1 MTQTHITISEQE
13 RPRPIEGVF
22 FQMMTFPDGRKR
34 FLRVSSGSEL
44 LLGFSEAQ
52 LMQNHLLFY
61 SHILEADRALFEAAE
76 TLAAEQL
83 EMMNFNFRYA
93 LPEQDFNWLNLKM
106 IPQKTAAGDYVWSG
120 LLSDINEF
128 KAQEFKLQ
136 KANHELQI
144 LNAVNDVILKCQ
156 FQECLLEDLCWV
168 LVEKGNYKLAWIAGM
183 SSLNIQESK
192 IEPIAAAGELNY
204 LKEISIM
211 LTDSTQIKGPTITAL
226 LRQKIVVTDN
236 VERSATFIPWR
247 DAAVKYGIHSSIAI
261 PFMVNGEKYVLNVYS
276 SKTDAFDQHE
286 KDILERVS
294 LNITQAM
301 DKMREEQQRK
311 EYYTL
316 LQERVKELSV
326 IAEVSDILRTES
338 HIERALIRIA
348 QAVPEGLSSP
358 DQSSVV
364 FLFAGKN
371 YGQTLSA
378 HDKIIYERQI
388 DLLYKNHLKI
398 IVYKTSDEVI
408 ESTLSAEKILLLN
421 NISKKVQ
428 LYIDNKTTLRQLER
442 SQSNLYSVFENTDVG
457 YMLLTLNGEIVSFN
471 RQVYRELLK
480 LYGVKIA
487 VGMSLTEDVLQ
498 DNAARF
504 ISHFITAKIN
514 HKASEYEAHY
524 EYKGKSKYF
533 VVSVFPVLSKTKECL
548 SVCLT
553 MKDITKTK
561 LSEIEGKRITNDLI
575 VRNRDLEQF
584 SFMISHNLR
593 APVVNLTGLTQ
604 QLKEGL
610 PHEEAQFVMDSII
623 NSASR
628 IEGVIDDI
636 NKILMIKNGA
646 ETNRSRISMVHL
658 LDELQ
663 SYFIEVHTG
672 KSPEFHIDV
681 KDVEHLD
688 SNKAYIESVFYN
700 LISNAVK
707 FAKPESPA
715 KIKIWT
721 VRRKDKIM
729 IHFKDDGIGIDL
741 EKHQHNVFKLYNRFH
756 NHIEGR
762 GMGLYM
768 TKTQIRLLGGDIEVH
783 SSPNQG
789 TEFII
794 TLPVEA

>member
-1 MTQTHITISEQE
+1 MTHTNITTGAE
-13 RPRPIEGVF
+13 RPKPTEGVF
-22 FQMMTFPDGRKR
+22 FQMMTFPEGRKR
-34 FLRVSSGSEL
+34 FLRVSTGAES
-44 LLGFSEAQ
+44 LLGYSEAE
-52 LMQNHLLFY
+52 LMQDPNLFY
-61 SHILEADRALFEAAE
+61 KHISEHDIKLFKQAE

-83 EMMNFNFRYA
+83 EIMNFNFRYA
-93 LPEQDFNWLNLKM
+93 LPDSETNWLNIKM
-106 IPQKTAAGDYVWSG
+106 IPQKTPAGDYVWSG
-120 LLSDINEF
+120 LLSVINEF

-136 KANHELQI
+136 KANHELKV

-156 FQECLLEDLCWV
+156 LQECLLDDLCAV
-168 LVEKGNYKLAWIAGM
+168 LVEQGGYKLAWIAGM
-183 SSLNIQESK
+183 SSLNISESK
-192 IEPIAAAGELNY
+192 IEPIASAGELNY

-236 VERSATFIPWR
+236 VERSATFLPWR
-247 DAAVKYGIHSSIAI
+247 DAAVKYNIHSSIAI
-261 PFMVNGEKYVLNVYS
+261 PFIVNGEKYVLNVYS
-276 SKTDAFDQHE
+276 SQTDAFDQHE

-311 EYYTL
+311 EYYYL

-326 IAEVSDILRTES
+326 LAEVSDILRSETKVEQ
-338 HIERALIRIA
+338 ALSRIA
-348 QAVPEGLSSP
+348 KALPEGLTVP
-358 DQSSVV
+358 ELASVA
-364 FLFAGKN
+364 FHYDGKVISHQKAQ
-371 YGQTLSA
+371 GA
-378 HDKIIYERQI
+378 VVVYERQI
-388 DLLYKNHLKI
+388 DLLYKGKLKL
-398 IVYKTSDEVI
+398 IVALLPDENGACKIGTEKVI
-408 ESTLSAEKILLLN
+408 MLNNFVKKIQLYMDNVTTLS
-421 NISKKVQ
+421 
-428 LYIDNKTTLRQLER
+428 QLER

-457 YMLLTLNGEIVSFN
+457 YMLLTLNGDIVSFN

-480 LYGVKIA
+480 LYGVRIV
-487 VGMSLTEDVLQ
+487 VGMSLTDEVLKE
-498 DNAARF
+498 NAAKF

-514 HKASEYEAHY
+514 HKASEYEEHF
-524 EYKGKSKYF
+524 EYKGKSRYF
-533 VVSVFPVLSKTKECL
+533 IVSVFPVLNRAKECL

-553 MKDITKTK
+553 LKDITKNK
-561 LSEIEGKRITNDLI
+561 LSEIESKRITSDLI
-575 VRNRDLEQF
+575 IRNRDLEQF

-610 PHEEAQFVMDSII
+610 PNEEALFVMDSII
-623 NSASR
+623 NSATR
-628 IEGVIDDI
+628 IETVIDDI
-636 NKILMIKNGA
+636 NKILTVNKGA
-646 ETNRSRISMVHL
+646 EADKTRINMVHL

-663 SYFIEVHTG
+663 SYFIEVNTV
-672 KSPEFHIDV
+672 KSPEFHVDV

-707 FAKPESPA
+707 FAKPEAPA

-721 VRRKDKIM
+721 VRRKDKIL

-794 TLPVEA
+794 TLPVER

>member
-1 MTQTHITISEQE
+1 MTNTHTTFPEHG
-13 RPRPIEGVF
+13 RPRTIEGVF

-34 FLRVSSGSEL
+34 FLRVSKGAEM
-44 LLGFSEAQ
+44 LLGFTEAQ
-52 LMQNHLLFY
+52 LMQEPDLLYRQVFDEDRHLFNQA
-61 SHILEADRALFEAAE
+61 EQQAAE
-76 TLAAEQL
+76 DL
-83 EMMNFNFRYA
+83 EVMNFNFRYS
-93 LPEQDFNWLNLKM
+93 LPHFGINWLNIKM
-106 IPQKTAAGDYVWSG
+106 IPQKTASGDFVWSG
-120 LLSDINEF
+120 LFSDINEF

-136 KANHELQI
+136 KANHELKV

-156 FQECLLEDLCWV
+156 SAKCLLEDLCQV
-168 LVEKGNYKLAWIAGM
+168 LIKQGDYKLAWIAGM
-183 SSLNIQESK
+183 SSLNVPESK
-192 IEPIAAAGELNY
+192 IEPIAAAGELSY
-204 LKEISIM
+204 LDEISIM
-211 LTDSTQIKGPTITAL
+211 LTDSSQIKGPTITAL
-226 LRQKIVVTDN
+226 LRQKTVVTDN
-236 VERSATFIPWR
+236 VQRSATFTPWR
-247 DAAVKYGIHSSIAI
+247 DAAVKHHIYSSISI
-261 PFMVNGEKYVLNVYS
+261 PFMVNGERYVLNVYS

-286 KDILERVS
+286 KEILERVS

-311 EYYTL
+311 EYSFL

-326 IAEVSDILRTES
+326 IAEVSDVLRTETN
-338 HIERALIRIA
+338 IEHALTRITKA
-348 QAVPEGLSSP
+348 IPEGLSIPEKSF
-358 DQSSVV
+358 VT
-364 FLFAGKN
+364 FLYAGKVISN
-371 YGQTLSA
+371 GQNINA
-378 HDKIIYERQI
+378 KVVYERQI
-388 DLLYKNHLKI
+388 ELLYKGRLKL
-398 IVYKTSDEVI
+398 IVAQSEAGDG
-408 ESTLSAEKILLLN
+408 LLGAEKFLLLN
-421 NISKKVQ
+421 NIIKKVQ
-428 LYIDNKTTLRQLER
+428 LFIDGKLTMMQLER
-442 SQSNLYSVFENTDVG
+442 SQSNLHSVFENTDVG
-457 YMLLTLNGEIVSFN
+457 YMLLNLSGDIVAFN

-480 LYGVKIA
+480 LYGVKIT
-487 VGMSLTEDVLQ
+487 VGMSLTDEVLKE
-498 DNAARF
+498 NAAKF

-514 HKASEYEAHY
+514 HKASEYEAY
-524 EYKGKSKYF
+524 FEYKGKSRYF
-533 VVSVFPVLSKTKECL
+533 IVSVFPVLSRSKECL

-553 MKDITKTK
+553 MKDTTKAK
-561 LSEIEGKRITNDLI
+561 ISEIESKRITNDLI

-610 PHEEAQFVMDSII
+610 PEEEAMFVMDSII
-623 NSASR
+623 SSASR

-646 ETNRSRISMVHL
+646 ETNKSRISMVHL

-663 SYFIEVHTG
+663 SYFIEVNAS

-721 VRRKDKIM
+721 VRRKDKVM

-794 TLPVEA
+794 TLPVEG